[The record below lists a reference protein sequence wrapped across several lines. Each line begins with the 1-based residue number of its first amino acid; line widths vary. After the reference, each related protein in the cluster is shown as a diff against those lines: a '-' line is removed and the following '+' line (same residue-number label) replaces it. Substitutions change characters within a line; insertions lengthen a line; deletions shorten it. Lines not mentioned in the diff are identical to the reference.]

1 MAIQFFESYKVRNAA
16 QKDIIVRENFAH
28 TDLKNPH
35 VDRGRT
41 LLKKYPE
48 LRKLM
53 GAYRPSALWITGL
66 VSLQLLVAG
75 LLSEQHWAWVV
86 ATSWLVGAL
95 VSHALFVFVHEACH
109 NLVMKSTWA
118 NQLYGI
124 LANIGQGFPSSV
136 GFRHFH
142 LLHHSNMGEY
152 EYDADLAF
160 HKEAQW
166 VKNIW
171 WRKIVW
177 YLGFVIV
184 ETLRPLKL
192 KAPKMNLKW
201 VALNFLLVIASNALI
216 WFFLGPKG
224 LAYILLSTF
233 FGVGLHPVGAR
244 WVQEHYTFEEGQE
257 TYSYYGP
264 LNTVSFNVGYH
275 NEHHDLYRVPWVH
288 LPKIKRKA
296 PEFYDNLYAH
306 TSWTKLLL
314 RFIFDP
320 KVDLYARITRQRSS
334 LTQ

>member
-1 MAIQFFESYKVRNAA
+1 MATYKMGNAV
-16 QKDIIVRENFAH
+16 QKDQIVRQNFAQ

-35 VDRGRT
+35 VERSRA
-41 LLKKYPE
+41 LLKKHPE

-66 VSLQLLVAG
+66 VTLQIVLAIALAD
-75 LLSEQHWAWVV
+75 QHWGWVIAV
-86 ATSWLVGAL
+86 AWLVGAII
-95 VSHALFVFVHEACH
+95 SHALFVFMHEACH
-109 NLVMKSTWA
+109 NLVMKTSWA

-124 LANIGQGFPSSV
+124 LTNIGQGFPSSV

-152 EYDADLAF
+152 DYDADLAF
-160 HKEAQW
+160 HNEARL
-166 VKNIW
+166 VKNVW
-171 WRKIVW
+171 WRKILW
-177 YLGFVIV
+177 YLGFLVI

-192 KAPKMNLKW
+192 KTPKMNMKW
-201 VALNFLLVIASNALI
+201 VSLNFLIVIGLDIAL
-216 WFFLGPKG
+216 WYFFGPKA
-224 LAYILLSTF
+224 LSYILLSTF

-244 WVQEHYTFEEGQE
+244 WIQEHYTFKEGQE

-264 LNTVSFNVGYH
+264 LNLVSFNVGYH

-288 LPKIKRKA
+288 LPKVKAVA
-296 PEFYDNLYAH
+296 PEFYDSLYAH

-320 KVDLYARITRQRSS
+320 KVDLYARIVR
-334 LTQ
+334 